1 MDNGSPPGAIV
12 AVLPGAIPE
21 KPFVSSRC
29 KSTVGQ
35 LVNTG
40 SAEGRLKAQ
49 RSGREEK
56 RRLHKQEPLGQFH
69 PVNIPS

>member
-35 LVNTG
+35 LVNAG
-40 SAEGRLKAQ
+40 SAEGWLKAQ
-49 RSGREEK
+49 QRPGR
-56 RRLHKQEPLGQFH
+56 
-69 PVNIPS
+69 